1 MAHPLFALFA
11 SGHLFSFPPH
21 HALVTIP
28 TVPCC
33 CFEMAITDTAAAL
46 STAFRQLSDALH
58 LASTACKD
66 LEYTIPLLAANSGT
80 AGSSGLPNS
89 VGASAGPAEK
99 VKRKKDP
106 NEPRRPPSSYL
117 LFLAKARED
126 LAKAEPELKPAE
138 ALTKLAAMWKDLSL
152 AQKAV

>member
-1 MAHPLFALFA
+1 
-11 SGHLFSFPPH
+11 
-21 HALVTIP
+21 
-28 TVPCC
+28 
-33 CFEMAITDTAAAL
+33 MAITDTAAAL

-66 LEYTIPLLAANSGT
+66 LEYTIPLLAANSGGLP
-80 AGSSGLPNS
+80 AGSAGLSNS
-89 VGASAGPAEK
+89 VAASTAPAEK

-117 LFLAKARED
+117 LFLANAREE
-126 LAKAEPELKPAE
+126 LAKSEPELKPAE
-138 ALTKLAAMWKDLSL
+138 ALTRLAAMWKDLSG